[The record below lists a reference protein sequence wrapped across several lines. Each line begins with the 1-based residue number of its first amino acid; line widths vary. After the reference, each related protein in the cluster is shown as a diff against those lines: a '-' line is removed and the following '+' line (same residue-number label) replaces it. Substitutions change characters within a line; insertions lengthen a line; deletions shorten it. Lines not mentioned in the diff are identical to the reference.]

1 MRYPIFNVIAYAWV
15 LSDTFSLQ
23 WDILNQRW
31 EWKRKVFR
39 RAIFVSFRR
48 FYKFNLEVHIGVP
61 APNPIDGLV
70 RTVSLV
76 LGCADRGVWL
86 DYMELFLH
94 SNRISIEK
102 TQCHCHVCSACRDTQ
117 KPNGRKKLA
126 LGVNVTRIDFNS
138 MRVKTRFDIFRFS
151 V

>member
-76 LGCADRGVWL
+76 LGCADRGV
-86 DYMELFLH
+86 
-94 SNRISIEK
+94 
-102 TQCHCHVCSACRDTQ
+102 
-117 KPNGRKKLA
+117 
-126 LGVNVTRIDFNS
+126 
-138 MRVKTRFDIFRFS
+138 
-151 V
+151 